1 MRHKK
6 LHPCFCKNFAKLCST
21 LIIFNRQEDTLI
33 NFPSPACLIFFVK
46 SKTGNQLKIYY
57 CLRIL
62 VADTVHV
69 KPLSCC
75 NVRFQTSS
83 LQTCGLLIVPTLVLW
98 ITGYWEYCRNVFIRS
113 LLRTC
118 MSWSC
123 ACMIEAWSGI
133 QQSVIDQAID
143 QWRIRLN
150 ACVKSKGK
158 RFEHML
164 CVVLIH
170 NCWTTAFT
178 IKPIRRSSVSAF
190 PQYNTQ
196 QGNAMLVTILHCE
209 A

>member
-62 VADTVHV
+62 VADNDVNSSWSSV
-69 KPLSCC
+69 KKI
-75 NVRFQTSS
+75 NVRLQITSS

-123 ACMIEAWSGI
+123 ACMIEAWSAIGT
-133 QQSVIDQAID
+133 QESVIDQAID
-143 QWRIRLN
+143 QWQIRLN
-150 ACVKSKGK
+150 ACVKAKGK
-158 RFEHML
+158 HFEHML
-164 CVVLIH
+164 WCV
-170 NCWTTAFT
+170 A
-178 IKPIRRSSVSAF
+178 
-190 PQYNTQ
+190 PQLSIICYEFWN
-196 QGNAMLVTILHCE
+196 LH
-209 A
+209 